1 MKYSGSISD
10 RIKALRAE
18 MRREKID
25 LYIIPST
32 DYHNSEYIGEYFK
45 ERQYMTGF
53 TGSAGTVVFTEEKAG
68 LWTDGRYFIQAEQ
81 ELQGSEII
89 LFKAG
94 EPGCPFTSSCP
105 PRISTERNPTHCVTV
120 SVTRR
125 PSDTAISSV

>member
-89 LFKAG
+89 LFKAA
-94 EPGCPFTSSCP
+94 PFPARSRPPAAPTARSICSWTTCPASSRWRAC
-105 PRISTERNPTHCVTV
+105 S
-120 SVTRR
+120 
-125 PSDTAISSV
+125 

>member
-53 TGSAGTVVFTEEKAG
+53 TGSAGTVVFGQTGAILYRQNKNCRAVRSSF
-68 LWTDGRYFIQAEQ
+68 LK
-81 ELQGSEII
+81 QGSRAARKSKN
-89 LFKAG
+89 LYGQNCRKA
-94 EPGCPFTSSCP
+94 
-105 PRISTERNPTHCVTV
+105 ER
-120 SVTRR
+120 
-125 PSDTAISSV
+125 SDLMAVRFG

>member
-68 LWTDGRYFIQAEQ
+68 LWTDGRY
-81 ELQGSEII
+81 LKQGSRAARKSKN
-89 LFKAG
+89 LYGQNCRKA
-94 EPGCPFTSSCP
+94 
-105 PRISTERNPTHCVTV
+105 ER
-120 SVTRR
+120 
-125 PSDTAISSV
+125 SDLMAVRFG